1 MPWALILFLSVAFS
15 AMAGYG
21 YGHKHGAEDV
31 QAKWDTEKV
40 AIVVAQRDK
49 EALLQARMDKLRTE
63 KNNELARLNRHVRN
77 LSDSLRS
84 RPERP
89 AVPASASDGPG
100 SPGCTGAELYKPD
113 SQFLVGEAARA
124 DQLRLALKACQDA
137 YQDASKN

>member
-31 QAKWDTEKV
+31 QAKWDTEKA
-40 AIVVAQRDK
+40 AIVVAQRYK

-89 AVPASASDGPG
+89 AMPASAADGDG
-100 SPGCTGAELYKPD
+100 APGCTGATLYRSD
-113 SQFLVGEAARA
+113 SEFLVRLAERA
-124 DQLRLALKACQDA
+124 DTIRLALIQCQSA